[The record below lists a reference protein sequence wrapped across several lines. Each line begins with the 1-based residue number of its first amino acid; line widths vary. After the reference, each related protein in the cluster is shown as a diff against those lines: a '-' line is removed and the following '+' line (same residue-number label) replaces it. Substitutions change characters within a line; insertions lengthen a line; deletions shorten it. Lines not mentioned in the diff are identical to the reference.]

1 VQQRVDRV
9 TWSGSLI
16 HGYAKI
22 ALGFPAGG
30 PNSAP
35 SHSLWTQREA
45 SEALH
50 LSLPSQYN
58 VGNAV
63 GAGALAFTLCISECN
78 AEDAQQSDFDASF
91 LSRVTIEEPLYTR
104 HLPTDKGFDDH
115 NWGAFVNVDMTKL
128 SAIGNGE
135 LSVIG
140 GDFTNSYYKNTAI
153 LAGAITWTTTFS
165 NLRIDAGPVVGIDLN
180 AGYQGHNN
188 LDPLLGAVQ
197 VRVGGTDF
205 GPEQELLNHLG
216 VAVTLIPG
224 TVINLALAVRL

>member
-1 VQQRVDRV
+1 
-9 TWSGSLI
+9 
-16 HGYAKI
+16 
-22 ALGFPAGG
+22 
-30 PNSAP
+30 
-35 SHSLWTQREA
+35 
-45 SEALH
+45 

-63 GAGALAFTLCISECN
+63 GAGALVFVLCISECI
-78 AEDAQQSDFDASF
+78 AEDAQQSDFHSSF

-115 NWGAFVNVDMTKL
+115 NWGAFINVDTAKL

-153 LAGAITWTTTFS
+153 LAGAITWTATFT
-165 NLRIDAGPVVGIDLN
+165 NLKIDTGPVLGIDIN

-197 VRVGGTDF
+197 VKVGGTDF
-205 GPEQELLNHLG
+205 GPEYELLNHLG

-224 TVINLALAVRL
+224 TVINLALTFRL